1 MYNQV
6 DINATEDKSKKEVGK
21 MPMNIGSM
29 LKITNAFKR
38 NHPKFPAFCRAVSRK
53 GIREGSIL
61 EISYVTPEGERLE
74 TNLKVKAGD
83 LELLSQF
90 MDLSQKK

>member
-1 MYNQV
+1 
-6 DINATEDKSKKEVGK
+6 

-29 LKITNAFKR
+29 LKITNAWNAFKQ
-38 NHPKFPAFCRAVSRK
+38 NHPKFPAFCRARK

>member
-1 MYNQV
+1 
-6 DINATEDKSKKEVGK
+6 

-29 LKITNAFKR
+29 LKITNAWNTFKR

-74 TNLKVKAGD
+74 TNLK
-83 LELLSQF
+83 LLSQF